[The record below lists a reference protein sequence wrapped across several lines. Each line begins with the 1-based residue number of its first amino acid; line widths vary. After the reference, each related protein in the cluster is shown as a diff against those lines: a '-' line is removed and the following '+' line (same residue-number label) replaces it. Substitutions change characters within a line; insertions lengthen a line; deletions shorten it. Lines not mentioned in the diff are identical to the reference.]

1 MFCADLFSL
10 LWQWKHSGDKII
22 LLGDFN
28 ENVYTGVI
36 ATALSLDDLQ
46 MYKLCQ
52 QITGIPLPHMHNRGA
67 IPIDCVFSTAGID

>member
-36 ATALSLDDLQ
+36 ATALSLHELVSLFLIRITRALIQLIEDLVQ
-46 MYKLCQ
+46 LALTELQ
-52 QITGIPLPHMHNRGA
+52 LPFF
-67 IPIDCVFSTAGID
+67 PAG